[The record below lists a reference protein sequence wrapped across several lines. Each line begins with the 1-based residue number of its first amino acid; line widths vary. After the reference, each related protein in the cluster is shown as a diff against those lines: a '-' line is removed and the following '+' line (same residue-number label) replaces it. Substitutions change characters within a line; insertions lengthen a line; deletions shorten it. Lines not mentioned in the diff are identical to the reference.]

1 MKRLYGLIGF
11 PLGHSF
17 SARYFAD
24 KFQQEHLPECEYRNF
39 PLESILELPAMLENH
54 PELCGFNVTIPYKQE
69 VIPYLTDLGGEAREI
84 GAVNCV
90 KITPKGLFGYNT
102 DAYGFQKSLLDL
114 IGNKRPNALILGTGG
129 ASKAVAYVL
138 KKLGIPFSFVSR
150 QSGDN
155 RLTYS
160 ELTPEVM
167 ETHKL
172 IINATPLGTFPKVT
186 GCPAIPYETLTPAH
200 FLFDLVYNP
209 AFTEFLRRGQ
219 EQGAAIRNGYD
230 MLIGQAEKAWE
241 IWNTTSHE

>member
-1 MKRLYGLIGF
+1 M
-11 PLGHSF
+11 
-17 SARYFAD
+17 
-24 KFQQEHLPECEYRNF
+24 
-39 PLESILELPAMLENH
+39 
-54 PELCGFNVTIPYKQE
+54 
-69 VIPYLTDLGGEAREI
+69 
-84 GAVNCV
+84 
-90 KITPKGLFGYNT
+90 FGYNT
-102 DAYGFQKSLLDL
+102 DAYGFQKSLLEL
-114 IGNKRPNALILGTGG
+114 IGNKRPDALILGTGG

-138 KKLGIPFSFVSR
+138 KKLGITFSFVSR

-172 IINATPLGTFPKVT
+172 IINATPLGTFPKIT

-209 AFTEFLRRGQ
+209 ALTEFLRRGQ

-241 IWNTTSHE
+241 IWNTPSHE

>member
-90 KITPKGLFGYNT
+90 KITPCS
-102 DAYGFQKSLLDL
+102 ALL
-114 IGNKRPNALILGTGG
+114 NVYSALLNI
-129 ASKAVAYVL
+129 SSAVL
-138 KKLGIPFSFVSR
+138 N
-150 QSGDN
+150 GD
-155 RLTYS
+155 
-160 ELTPEVM
+160 
-167 ETHKL
+167 
-172 IINATPLGTFPKVT
+172 F
-186 GCPAIPYETLTPAH
+186 
-200 FLFDLVYNP
+200 F
-209 AFTEFLRRGQ
+209 
-219 EQGAAIRNGYD
+219 
-230 MLIGQAEKAWE
+230 
-241 IWNTTSHE
+241 